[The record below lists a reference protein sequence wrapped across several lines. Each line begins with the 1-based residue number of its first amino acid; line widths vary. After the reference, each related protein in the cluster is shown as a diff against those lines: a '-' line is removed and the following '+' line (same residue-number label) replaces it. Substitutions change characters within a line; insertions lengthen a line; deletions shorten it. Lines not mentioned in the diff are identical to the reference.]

1 MGHVHRT
8 NPMRICWGGGGGGGV
23 LSHVYV
29 YVHVC
34 KLVCLCVYVY
44 MGCGY
49 VYMCAMLNGHG
60 PSFTLFPASE
70 EHEAFHFLVARQRGC
85 LPWRLV
91 ELYMYMWS
99 CADCTRS
106 LALSLLSVK
115 TILRRSSLCMILW
128 RSESKPNGVCTVWSV
143 VFPPIPFFAFRLIKS
158 QHFRLSSGF
167 EKAQASDIQ
176 PKIDNFNL
184 NREKTK
190 R

>member
-1 MGHVHRT
+1 MDQSYGSCAQDQSNENMLYVQRT
-8 NPMRICWGGGGGGGV
+8 NPMETRCMLQRTCACTEDQSYGTAGGGGGGGCCWLVVRGGGRGGV

-70 EHEAFHFLVARQRGC
+70 EHEAFHFLVARQQGC
-85 LPWRLV
+85 LLWRLV

-115 TILRRSSLCMILW
+115 TILRRVVTVYDSL
-128 RSESKPNGVCTVWSV
+128 
-143 VFPPIPFFAFRLIKS
+143 
-158 QHFRLSSGF
+158 
-167 EKAQASDIQ
+167 EK
-176 PKIDNFNL
+176 
-184 NREKTK
+184 
-190 R
+190 